1 MHRYSWQHRFGVILL
16 DLVLESNSSSFLA
29 SPESLKRA
37 GCRLIFLPGGVCAW
51 FCEQGFYKK
60 MEAGTFQNFKPR
72 SQKAAPGCRKTS
84 CHATFELSEKNGI
97 YLKEVWLVSIRCTW
111 INSRDPGIASVADK
125 CLFLFSATSVQ
136 KKGDFQKGQRR
147 INNFLP
153 FFLVTLH
160 CTRSWGRAPQYL
172 KTMVWTNCHQRFPGD
187 PKHHITIPGEPPQKK
202 PTQFSGLNPQVQGV
216 LGCFPAVSKR
226 VGDIRGWSTLPAA
239 AL

>member
-1 MHRYSWQHRFGVILL
+1 MFKRTSLFTLYPHAPQQCTGIHGSTGLELYYSTSY
-16 DLVLESNSSSFLA
+16 SNLTAPPFWRRQKPWNA
-29 SPESLKRA
+29 QA
-37 GCRLIFLPGGVCAW
+37 ADW
-51 FCEQGFYKK
+51 YFCQVEFVHGFVNRDFAKQ

-72 SQKAAPGCRKTS
+72 SQKAAPSCRKTS

-97 YLKEVWLVSIRCTW
+97 YLKEVWLVLIRCTW

-125 CLFLFSATSVQ
+125 CLVLFSATAVQ
-136 KKGDFQKGQRR
+136 KKGDFQKGQWW

-187 PKHHITIPGEPPQKK
+187 PKHHITIPGEPPKK
-202 PTQFSGLNPQVQGV
+202 NQLSF
-216 LGCFPAVSKR
+216 R
-226 VGDIRGWSTLPAA
+226 V
-239 AL
+239 